1 MTTPPAAPLRVAL
14 ANGSFEQPAVT
25 DVEILPDASQTQA
38 AKRVPGWL
46 TTASDH
52 KIELWHSG
60 FNGVPAADGVQF
72 AELNANEV
80 STLYQDLPTT
90 PGTKL
95 YWRLYHRGR
104 QGDDTMA
111 LDIGAPGSAVEQRR
125 FTDGNTA
132 WGYYTGTY
140 TVPAGQTLTR
150 FAFRSI
156 SAAGGN
162 RSVGNFLDGIFFGT
176 APYVVLAK
184 AAIPAGPLEVGDV
197 VTYRITAKNEGGG
210 GAENLIVSDVI
221 PQGTTYLP
229 GSLRIV
235 DGPNAGAKSD
245 AQGDDQAYYDAQ
257 ADKVAFHLGNGASAV
272 EGGSLPSTETLP
284 AGTTVEYRVVID
296 RAGAGKQISNTAT
309 ASYENRLGDT
319 PEPLTSTSNEQVTQ
333 VKPAADLTVAKA
345 ADATTVTVGQTVTYR
360 IIVHNAGPNDATGVT
375 AIDQLPDGLTFLSA
389 EGPGSYAP
397 ATGQWTVG
405 DLADGA
411 TATLVLRAK
420 ATKAGLIGN
429 TVTASGNEKDPDTTN
444 NTDTVSVCVEPAPSC
459 CDPCASQE

>member
-1 MTTPPAAPLRVAL
+1 MTTPPAPPLRVAL
-14 ANGSFEQPAVT
+14 ANGSFEQPVVT
-25 DVEILPDASQTQA
+25 GVEILPDASQTQTS
-38 AKRVPGWL
+38 KWVPGWL

-52 KIELWHSG
+52 RIELWHSG
-60 FNGVPAADGVQF
+60 FLGVPAAHGAQF

-90 PGTKL
+90 PGAKL

-111 LDIGAPGSAVEQRR
+111 LDIGAPGSTAEQRR

-162 RSVGNFLDGIFFGT
+162 RGIGNFLDGIFFGT
-176 APYVVLAK
+176 AAYVVLNK
-184 AAIPAGPLEVGDV
+184 TAIPAGPLEVGDV
-197 VTYRITAKNEGGG
+197 VTYRVTAKNEGGG
-210 GAENLIVSDVI
+210 GAENLILTDAI

-245 AQGDDQAYYDAQ
+245 ARGDDQAYHDAQ
-257 ADKVAFHLGNGASAV
+257 ANKVVFHLGNGATAAD
-272 EGGSLPSTETLP
+272 GGSLPNTETLST
-284 AGTTVEYRVVID
+284 GTTVEYRVTID
-296 RAGAGKQISNTAT
+296 RASGGRQITNTAT
-309 ASYENRLGDT
+309 ASYENRLGNT
-319 PEPLTSTSNEQVTQ
+319 PEPLTATSNEQITQ
-333 VKPAADLTVAKA
+333 VKPAADLSVTKA

-360 IIVHNAGPNDATGVT
+360 ITVHNSGPNDATGVT
-375 AIDQLPDGLTFLSA
+375 VTDQLPDGLTFLSA
-389 EGPGSYAP
+389 EDSGSYAP

-405 DLADGA
+405 QLANGA

-420 ATKAGLIGN
+420 ATKAGLVSN
-429 TVTASGNEKDPDTTN
+429 TATATGNERDPGTTN
-444 NTDTVSVCVEPAPSC
+444 NTDTVSVCVEPAPAC
-459 CDPCASQE
+459 CDPCAG